1 MIKKQGFLVLLENL
15 AIIFSDLV
23 YNESL
28 YHLHKSH
35 NQIAGFLNQPY
46 LLNKMIKKPV
56 LFGYW
61 YRVKEIKWWFKT
73 VGMGMVKN
81 GCDHSGLG

>member
-15 AIIFSDLV
+15 AINFSDLV

-35 NQIAGFLNQPY
+35 NQMAGFLNQPY

-56 LFGYW
+56 LFEY
-61 YRVKEIKWWFKT
+61 
-73 VGMGMVKN
+73 
-81 GCDHSGLG
+81 